1 MPRPPSR
8 SESAETA
15 DLRLPDGDLDAW
27 ARNNGAHLLMGVDE
41 VGRGPLAGPVVA
53 AAVVLDPE
61 RPVPGLADSKR
72 LSPARRQQLDRL
84 IRQNAV
90 ALGLARVEAD
100 TIDRINIRRATL
112 QAMALAVMQVVDT
125 GIEPDLVLVDGR
137 DCVPLPAR
145 PALPQRA
152 FIGGDGRSSS
162 IAAASIVAKV
172 YRDGLMMEVHR
183 AFPAYG
189 FDRHKGYGT
198 REHLE
203 AIARHGPCPWHRR
216 SFAGVKEHLSIPVRA
231 V

>member
-8 SESAETA
+8 SEPAETA
-15 DLRLPDGDLDAW
+15 DLRLPEGDLDAW
-27 ARNNGAHLLMGVDE
+27 ARQNGARLLVGVDE

-53 AAVVLDPE
+53 AAVVLDPD

-72 LSPARRQQLDRL
+72 LSPARREQLDRL
-84 IRQNAV
+84 IRQCAR

-137 DCVPLPAR
+137 DLVPLSAR

-152 FIGGDGRSSS
+152 FVGGDGRSSS

-172 YRDGLMMEVHR
+172 YRDGLMTELHR
-183 AFPAYG
+183 AFPEYG

-203 AIARHGPCPWHRR
+203 AIARHGPCPWHRK
-216 SFAGVKEHLSIPVRA
+216 SFAGVKEHLSGPGRV
-231 V
+231 

>member
-1 MPRPPSR
+1 MPQLPSR
-8 SESAETA
+8 SEPAETA
-15 DLRLPDGDLDAW
+15 GLRLPEGDLDAW
-27 ARNNGAHLLMGVDE
+27 ARQSGARLLVGVDE

-72 LSPARRQQLDRL
+72 LSPARREQLDRL
-84 IRQNAV
+84 IRQCARAV
-90 ALGLARVEAD
+90 GLARVEAD
-100 TIDRINIRRATL
+100 TIDRINIRQATL
-112 QAMALAVMQVVDT
+112 QAMALALMQVVDA

-137 DCVPLPAR
+137 DRVPLPAR

-152 FIGGDGRSSS
+152 FVGGDGRSSS

-172 YRDGLMMEVHR
+172 YRDGLMTEVHR
-183 AFPAYG
+183 AFPVYG

-203 AIARHGPCPWHRR
+203 AIARHGPCPWHRK
-216 SFAGVKEHLSIPVRA
+216 SFAGVKEHLSVSTSS